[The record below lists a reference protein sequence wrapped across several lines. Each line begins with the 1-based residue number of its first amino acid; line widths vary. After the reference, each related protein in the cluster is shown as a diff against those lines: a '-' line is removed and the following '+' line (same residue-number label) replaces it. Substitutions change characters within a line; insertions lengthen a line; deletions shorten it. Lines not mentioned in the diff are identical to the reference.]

1 MFSKIFIDR
10 PRLAFVCSIV
20 LMLAGAICVTKLPV
34 EEYPD
39 IAPPQIYVMCN
50 YPGATSQT
58 VLDTV
63 GTAIESEINGVD
75 GLLYYSANAEDNGN
89 FFAQVYF
96 QPGTD
101 TDIAMVNVQNA
112 VKRAEPSLPEEVTR
126 QGVRVNKQSSDIL
139 AVYAF
144 MTDGSHMS
152 AMELNNYVSKNIAD
166 ALSRVDGVGSVSA
179 MGDTYAMRIWLD
191 PVRMDGLGVTV
202 AEVNAAVSSQNLQA
216 TAGSV
221 GGERANPYVQ
231 YRINTMGRLQTPE
244 QFENIVVRTDA
255 DGNVLRIRD
264 IGRAELGAQMTS
276 FIGEFNGRS
285 AVAMMIY
292 RDTGANAVGTIG
304 RVKEALEHW
313 RSRLPEGVDFE
324 LVYDPSQSVVVSL
337 KETGF
342 TLLLTLFLVI
352 LITYLFL
359 QDWRA
364 TIVPAVAIPVSLLGA
379 FPFVYALGFSL
390 NTLTLFGLVLV
401 IGSLVDDAIVVV
413 ENCQSLMQ
421 REKLTARAAA
431 IKCMEQ
437 ITGAIIATTLV
448 TVACYVPLAFYGGM
462 VGTIYVQFAV
472 TMCVSLCIST
482 FVAMTL
488 SPALCSLVLRPPREK
503 PLAIFAP
510 FNFLVDG
517 SRKFSNVFVG
527 FLVRRSVFAVLIL
540 AAFGAGIWGISKIV
554 PGSFLPEEDKG
565 VVFCDIGLPEGASL
579 ERTMASVRAFRNK
592 VGMVPEVER
601 TMAIAGFGMI
611 NGAGESS
618 GMLMAGLSHWDDREG
633 EGQDAASLKNKLMGL
648 GMMPLGDDPESLAAQ
663 TDSRII
669 CFTPPAIQGLGMTG
683 GLSLYLAS
691 DGGLS
696 ARELAAAADKL
707 AIDIQNLTAP
717 GTTNKLAASANN
729 SFVANTPKLYLDV
742 DREKAISLGIDIST
756 LFFTLQSQLASYYI
770 NDFNM
775 MGEAFYVKMQ
785 ADQSSRDS
793 EEAILALQVPTKAGG
808 TVPLSTIATL
818 RHEMGSRV
826 LQRYNKMNAAKLT
839 AQCAPG
845 VPTKTLMDAI
855 ESIELPK
862 GCSIEWTDMS
872 FQEKQ
877 NQGQIVSLMALALLF
892 AFLFLVA
899 QYESWSIP
907 VPVMLT
913 VATATFGAMLGLYAC
928 SGPWGLAHG
937 FAAAGSLSIY
947 AQLGLV
953 MLIGLSAKN
962 AILMVEFS
970 KQEREAGQ
978 SIVEA
983 ARNGFNMRY
992 RAVLMTA
999 WSFIFGVIP
1008 LVFATG
1014 AGCNSRRAIGV
1025 TTCAGMLMATFV
1037 GILLTPGLYA
1047 FFQRLREG
1055 VKHLF
1060 HMKTSVEIAAERR
1073 AEEEARAKARA
1084 AAAKNLCA
1092 LILAAATSAWLLS
1105 GCATVRMARDA
1116 QETDTER
1123 TLAWAETP
1131 FAALEGLIPV
1141 EDLAQW
1147 ARTNVPA
1154 VVQARQ
1160 EVVQAQIA
1168 LRSVKA
1174 AYIPVVDGSIAY
1186 TYASANIDPHDQSW
1200 HGDGIWDGKLTLNWL
1215 LFDFGRTPASTRRAV
1230 AGLAAADQ
1238 NARAAELAAVHDV
1251 RAAAFSVFRSRELLA
1266 VARDN
1271 TAAYKEHLDQTQSR
1285 REVGT
1290 AMDFEVSKARVDY
1303 DNARLAE
1310 IVAAHNVETARA
1322 SLALALGL
1330 AENPDFDLAEATFPA
1345 FTNTV
1350 DELFAVAQTNA
1361 PLLAALRAAADS
1373 AKAYVDWTICDLYP
1387 KLSLSLT
1394 FDAKG
1399 DSSPLLWNYA
1409 AVPAAAQTLF
1419 AGRAKTRQI
1428 ETAVAQLRAARSKLA
1443 AAEQSLYNQLLSA
1456 TLAADRAAESLA
1468 VAQSAADA
1476 AEDYFSVISSRYDVG
1491 KASALERTDAQVALS
1506 RARAE
1511 VVAARYN
1518 FLDTQILISQLLGL

>member
-139 AVYAF
+139 GVYSF

-152 AMELNNYVSKNIAD
+152 SMELNNYVSKNIAD
-166 ALSRVDGVGSVSA
+166 ALSRVDGVGSVTA

-191 PVRMDGLGVTV
+191 PVRMDGLGVSV
-202 AEVNAAVSSQNLQA
+202 AEVNAAVASQNLQA

-231 YRINTMGRLQTPE
+231 YRISTMGRLQTPE

-255 DGNVLRIRD
+255 AGNVLRIRD

-276 FIGEFNGRS
+276 FIGEYNGHG
-285 AVAMMIY
+285 AVAMLVY
-292 RDTGANAVGTIG
+292 RDTGANAVGTSA
-304 RVKEALEHW
+304 RVKAELERW
-313 RSRLPEGVDFE
+313 RERLPEGVDFQ
-324 LVYDPSQSVVVSL
+324 LTYDPSQSVIVSL
-337 KETGF
+337 KETAF
-342 TLLLTLFLVI
+342 TLVLTLCLVI

-421 REKLTARAAA
+421 REKLSARAAA

-503 PLAIFAP
+503 PAKIFAP
-510 FNFLVDG
+510 FNLLVDG
-517 SRKFSNVFVG
+517 SRKFSNLFVG
-527 FLVRRSVFAVLIL
+527 FLVRRSVFAVAIL
-540 AAFGAGIWGISKIV
+540 ALFVAGIWGVSKLV

-565 VVFCDIGLPEGASL
+565 IVFCDIGLPEGASL
-579 ERTMASVRAFRNK
+579 ERTMDSVRAFRDK
-592 VGMVPEVER
+592 TAMVPEVDR

-618 GMLMAGLSHWDDREG
+618 GMLMAGLKHWDDRAG
-633 EGQDAASLKNKLMGL
+633 KGQDAASIKNKLMGL
-648 GMMPLGDDPESLAAQ
+648 GMTPIGSDPDSLAAQ
-663 TDSRII
+663 TDARVI

-691 DGGLS
+691 DGSLGS
-696 ARELAAAADKL
+696 SELAAAADKL
-707 AIDIQNLTAP
+707 AVDIQQLTDSK
-717 GTTNKLAASANN
+717 GRKLAASANN

-742 DREKAISLGIDIST
+742 DREKAISLGINISQ

-785 ADQSSRDS
+785 SEQSSRTS
-793 EEAILALQVPTKAGG
+793 EESVLALQVPTAAGG
-808 TVPLSTIATL
+808 SVPLSTIATL
-818 RHEMGSRV
+818 RHEKSSRV

-855 ESIELPK
+855 ETIPLPK

-913 VATATFGAMLGLYAC
+913 VATATFGAMLGIWAC
-928 SGPWGLAHG
+928 SGSWGLAHG
-937 FAAAGSLSIY
+937 FGSAGSLSIY

-970 KQEREAGQ
+970 KQEREAGRP
-978 SIVEA
+978 IPEA

-1008 LVFATG
+1008 LVFASG
-1014 AGCNSRRAIGV
+1014 AGCNSRIAIGV

-1047 FFQRLREG
+1047 FFQTLREG
-1055 VKHLF
+1055 VKHLI
-1060 HMKTSVEIAAERR
+1060 HMKTSVEIAAEHR
-1073 AEEEARAKARA
+1073 AEEAARAKARA
-1084 AAAKNLCA
+1084 AAKTLA
-1092 LILAAATSAWLLS
+1092 LLLIAGITAILAT
-1105 GCATVRMARDA
+1105 GCGTIRMARDA
-1116 QETDTER
+1116 QATDTER
-1123 TLAWAETP
+1123 TLRWTETP
-1131 FAALEGLIPV
+1131 FAEQTPIPV
-1141 EDLAQW
+1141 EALAQW

-1154 VVQARQ
+1154 VVQAR
-1160 EVVQAQIA
+1160 EDVVQAQIA
-1168 LRSVKA
+1168 LRSIKA
-1174 AYIPVVDGSIAY
+1174 SYIPVIDGSIAY
-1186 TYASANIDPHDQSW
+1186 TYASANIDPHDTSW
-1200 HGDGIWDGKLTLNWL
+1200 DGDGAWDGKLTLNWL
-1215 LFDFGRTPASTRRAV
+1215 LFDFGRTPAATRQAV
-1230 AGLAAADQ
+1230 ARLAAADQ
-1238 NARAAELAAVHDV
+1238 AARAAEQTAAYNV
-1251 RAAAFSVFRSRELLA
+1251 RAACFELLRKTELHA
-1266 VARDN
+1266 VAQAN
-1271 TAAYKEHLDQTQSR
+1271 AAAYKDHLEQTQHR
-1285 REVGT
+1285 YDVGAVT
-1290 AMDFEVSKARVDY
+1290 SYEVSKARVDSE
-1303 DNARLAE
+1303 NARLAE
-1310 IVAAHNVETARA
+1310 IVAAHGVQTARA
-1322 SLALALGL
+1322 GLALALGL
-1330 AENPDFDLAEATFPA
+1330 AENPDIDLQPLETAPDTRTLDDLWAI
-1345 FTNTV
+1345 
-1350 DELFAVAQTNA
+1350 AQTNA
-1361 PLLAALRAAADS
+1361 PSLAALRAAADA
-1373 AKAYVDWTICDLYP
+1373 AKNYVDWTICDLYP
-1387 KLSLSLT
+1387 KLSLTLT
-1394 FDAKG
+1394 FDAQG
-1399 DSSPLLWNYA
+1399 DSTPLLWNYA

-1428 ETAVAQLRAARSKLA
+1428 ETAVSQLRAARSKLA
-1443 AAEQSLYNQLLSA
+1443 AAEQSLYNTLLNATLSA
-1456 TLAADRAAESLA
+1456 QSAQDALD
-1468 VAQSAADA
+1468 VAQSAAA
-1476 AEDYFSVISSRYDVG
+1476 AAQENFDIVSSRYDVG
-1491 KASALERTDAQVALS
+1491 KASVLERTDAQVALS
-1506 RARAE
+1506 RAQAE
-1511 VVAARYN
+1511 VVTARYN
-1518 FLDTQILISQLLGL
+1518 LLDTRILITRLIGE